1 MLASLRVLVGAL
13 LTAPVFIV
21 VAMAFVLAPTEGAL
35 DATPLLVVPL
45 VIGVAAFAVCEA
57 VGYRTPAVV
66 PGTPHEQARSQS
78 VNAYRTTTTTRFAI
92 SEAVL
97 FICVALG
104 FVVTTGGYLLV
115 VLGAVVAMALVWF
128 ECWPRERPVA
138 RTQAALER
146 DGAPSYLR
154 EALGV
159 PAGWT
164 SGPGAPGS
172 PGSSGPVVREL

>member
-21 VAMAFVLAPTEGAL
+21 LAMAFVLAPTEGAL
-35 DATPLLVVPL
+35 DATPLLAVPL
-45 VIGVAAFAVCEA
+45 VVGAAAFAVCET
-57 VGYRTPAVV
+57 VGYRTPALA
-66 PGTPHEQARSQS
+66 PGTPRDQAQSQS
-78 VNAYRTTTTTRFAI
+78 AIAYRTGTTLRFALC
-92 SEAVL
+92 EAVL

-138 RTQAALER
+138 RTQASLER
-146 DGAPSYLR
+146 DGAASYLR
-154 EALGV
+154 EALGLA
-159 PAGWT
+159 PGWT
-164 SGPGAPGS
+164 SGGPGS
-172 PGSSGPVVREL
+172 AGPVVREL